1 MDKYNLTVGTEH
13 NRNQNVLYNENDA
26 KKAMIEALAIG
37 GKLWVECTKLRP
49 WAKVTINLGIDV
61 LAECLKNATLSDTEQ
76 IRIAAK
82 RFNLDKVVAVPFG
95 SWRGKDIVVIRAYGY
110 KAEEF
115 IKHLGLHLIPEKE
128 KNCFINSIL
137 ENEKN
142 FGVVIYSKSN

>member
-1 MDKYNLTVGTEH
+1 MYNSSISDKFMKT
-13 NRNQNVLYNENDA
+13 QNALQ
-26 KKAMIEALAIG
+26 KAEQGKQIVIDVIAIG
-37 GKLWVECTKLRP
+37 GKLLVECTKLRP
-49 WAKVTINLGIDV
+49 WAKATINLGIGA

-95 SWRGKDIVVIRAYGY
+95 SWRGKDIIAIRAYGY

-115 IKHLGLHLIPEKE
+115 IKHLGLHFIPEKE
-128 KNCFINSIL
+128 KNNFISTIL

-142 FGVVIYSKSN
+142 FGVVIYQKSN